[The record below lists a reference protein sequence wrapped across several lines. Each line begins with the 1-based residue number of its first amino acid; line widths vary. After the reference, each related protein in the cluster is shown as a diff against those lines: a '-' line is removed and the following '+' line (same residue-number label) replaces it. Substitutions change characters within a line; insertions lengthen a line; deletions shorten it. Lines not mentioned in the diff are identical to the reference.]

1 MDEGK
6 IAMCFAALGNDVRLE
21 LFRRLVESSPA
32 GLGPTALSELI
43 GLSRNLISYH
53 LAPLRACGLVVSKR
67 DGRDVL
73 YSVSQD
79 GLAEFAIAVQRLM
92 MQRS

>member
-21 LFRRLVESSPA
+21 LFRRLVESSPT

-43 GLSRNLISYH
+43 ALPRNLVSYH
-53 LAPLRACGLVVSKR
+53 LAPLRACGLVVNER

-73 YSVSQD
+73 YRVSQD